1 MITNYI
7 TYLIGI
13 IAVIAGLSTIF
24 QKNPVYSAV
33 SLIVVMIAL
42 AINYLLLN
50 AEFIAAIQLIV
61 YAGAIMV
68 LFVFV
73 IMLLNL
79 GEVKRVKMEA
89 TPGRIAGAI
98 LVGLLFLQLFVAGLS
113 VKSQVPGIEKF
124 IMETQGLDST
134 KIIGHAL
141 FSEYLLPFELVSVV
155 LIVGIIG
162 AVVLGKKKE

>member
-7 TYLIGI
+7 TIIVGI
-13 IAVIAGLSTIF
+13 IAVIAAISTVL

-33 SLIVVMIAL
+33 SLIIVMIAL

-79 GEVKRVKMEA
+79 GEVKRIKIEA

-98 LVGLLFLQLFVAGLS
+98 LVGLFLLQLIITGLNVS
-113 VKSQVPGIEKF
+113 SQVPGIDRF
-124 IMETQGLDST
+124 VMETKGLDST
-134 KIIGHAL
+134 KVIGYAL
-141 FSEYLLPFELVSVV
+141 FSDYLLPFELVSIV

-162 AVVLGKKKE
+162 AVVLGKKRE